1 MNYNDQLAS
10 INQQITN
17 LQKPTLF
24 QKPHSVIPVESI
36 SGAEAIL
43 KEMPAGSSD
52 IVAHKT
58 ENILYLLSRDENG
71 IPAPIKVLKF
81 EVIDLEDDPT
91 AYVTKKDFDNFK
103 NELKAM
109 LAERGNA

>member
-1 MNYNDQLAS
+1 MNYSDQLAS
-10 INQQITN
+10 INQQISS
-17 LQKPTLF
+17 LQKPSIF
-24 QKPHSVIPVESI
+24 QKPHTVIPVDGV

-71 IPAPIKVLKF
+71 LPAPIKVLKF

-91 AYVTKKDFDNFK
+91 GYVTKKDFDNFK